1 MTRSIQGTSRKCL
14 YQDLGLKS
22 VRKIV
27 LLIIMLKLQIKAILR
42 SFLTEQKSSSTLSSL
57 FVLGNGTIWENPCAK
72 LNLSSNSNQC

>member
-1 MTRSIQGTSRKCL
+1 MTRAIQGTSRKCL
-14 YQDLGLKS
+14 YHDLGLKS

-42 SFLTEQKSSSTLSSL
+42 SFLTEQKSSSTLSFL